1 MALKFRKKVLLFGV
15 ESAYGVDPTLSESV
29 DAVLASNVTI
39 QPLVAD
45 MITRGNIRPTLG
57 GETQLHIGKRVTLD
71 FMIELAGSGTA
82 GLEPAYD
89 AILRACAWV
98 GTRHALITDHTAA
111 AGDDSSIT
119 LAVGE
124 SGDDD
129 YYNGMLIK
137 IISGTGS
144 GQERQITDYTGSSRV
159 ALASFSPAVDDS
171 SHYTIYDYLTYSLIS
186 DDEESATAYFWQDGV
201 KQVIVGI
208 RGSLRWMCD
217 PKGIP
222 HIQFT
227 GTGIYAGP
235 TAEANPTPV
244 TSSYVTP
251 VEVSNANSTFSLHS
265 YAAPMLALT
274 VDQANAAAYIN
285 IVGGA
290 GVEISD
296 RTPGGQV
303 TIREPATGDKD
314 YFAAI
319 DTETLGDFEFVHG
332 TTIGNIC
339 TLAGETVQLLNPT
352 RGNDSGFATLQMNLS
367 FIPSSAGDDELT
379 FTVA

>member
-1 MALKFRKKVLLFGV
+1 MALKFRKKVLLFDV
-15 ESAYGVDPTLSESV
+15 ESVYGTDPTLSETT

-71 FMIELAGSGTA
+71 FMVEMAGSGIA
-82 GLEPAYD
+82 GKAPAYD
-89 AILRACAWV
+89 AILRAAAWSPAA
-98 GTRHALITDHTAA
+98 HALITNHTAT
-111 AGDDSSIT
+111 AGGTTSIT

-124 SGDDD
+124 SGADD
-129 YYNGMLIK
+129 YYNGMLIS

-144 GQERQITDYTGSSRV
+144 GQSVKITDYVGSTRV
-159 ALASFSPAVDDS
+159 ASASFSPGVDNT
-171 SHYTIYDYLTYSLIS
+171 SHYTIYDYTLYSLIS
-186 DDEESATAYFWQDGV
+186 TNEQSATCYFWQDGV
-201 KQVIVGI
+201 KQVITGI
-208 RGSLRWMCD
+208 RGSIRFLCD

-235 TAEANPTPV
+235 TAVANPTP
-244 TSSYVTP
+244 TLTAYQTP

-274 VDQANAAAYIN
+274 VDQANAASYIN

-296 RTPGGQV
+296 RMPSGQV
-303 TIREPATGDKD
+303 TIREPATSDKD

-319 DTETLGDFEFVHG
+319 DTETLGAFSFVHG
-332 TTIGNIC
+332 KTVGNAC
-339 TLAGETVQLLNPT
+339 TLAGPNVQLLSPT

-367 FIPSSAGDDELT
+367 FIPTSAGDDELT
-379 FTVA
+379 FKVA

>member
-15 ESAYGVDPTLSESV
+15 ESVYGTDPTLTEAAN
-29 DAVLASNVTI
+29 AVMASNVTI

-45 MITRGNIRPTLG
+45 MIVRGNIRPTLG

-71 FMIELAGSGTA
+71 FMVEMAGSGIA
-82 GLEPAYD
+82 GMAPAY
-89 AILRACAWV
+89 APILRAAAWS
-98 GTRHALITDHTAA
+98 GMSHALITNHIATAGSA
-111 AGDDSSIT
+111 SSIT

-124 SGDDD
+124 SAVDDF
-129 YYNGMLIK
+129 YNNMYIS

-144 GQERQITDYTGSSRV
+144 GQSKKITDYVGSTRV
-159 ALASFSPAVDDS
+159 ASASFSPAVDNT
-171 SHYTIYDYLTYSLIS
+171 SHYTIYDYVTYSLIS
-186 DDEESATAYFWQDGV
+186 TGEESATAYFWQDGI
-201 KQVIVGI
+201 KQVITGI
-208 RGSLRWMCD
+208 RGSIRFLCD

-222 HIQFT
+222 HLQFT

-235 TAEANPTPV
+235 SAVANPTPV
-244 TSSYVTP
+244 LTAYVTP
-251 VEVSNANSTFSLHS
+251 VEVSDANSDFSLHS

-274 VDQANAAAYIN
+274 VDQANAAAYVN

-296 RTPGGQV
+296 RAPGGQV
-303 TIREPATGDKD
+303 TIREPATGTKD

-319 DTETLGDFEFVHG
+319 DSETLGAFSFIHG
-332 TTIGNIC
+332 TVVGNTC
-339 TLAGETVQLLNPT
+339 TLAGPSVQLLSPT
-352 RGNDSGFATLQMNLS
+352 RGNDAGFATLQMNLS
-367 FIPSSAGDDELT
+367 FIPTSAGDDELT